1 MPRHRPQ
8 DSPFQE
14 LPDFQEISEEDVT
27 QFVEVPDA
35 TSVTPPTEPDFD
47 LQKMIGQAMNTFA
60 PASTFAST
68 GAFREELKPI
78 SEVGKDNLSFDDL
91 FDPTRIS
98 SLVEIQR
105 PLRQIRA
112 LSGPIGSGIVGGI
125 TRAAID
131 MSRMLVNNPA
141 ETVTGF
147 ITFPMHATYGA
158 LRSFMASN
166 EFIQSLPT
174 PDMTN
179 RSGIGVALVSIE
191 SIALLR
197 DKLVEIS
204 GEMSPYERREA
215 DRVFTAMIAAGATGS
230 IAAVALRGTAF
241 NLLQLAGKPARSAA
255 RLDKVFRT
263 KGAGVAG
270 LAAFGGFQAE
280 GVEERQKNI
289 VMFALA
295 AIPLGLFFKATQTIG
310 KVDPKIID
318 GIGRAREFA
327 NARRAR
333 PLDVETS
340 PIPEVD
346 VKSDSPRSVE
356 LLEPREEA
364 APVEPRTNKLSSPDG
379 GVPREVQPKAPTE
392 GVLEAPSERRTASP
406 EAEQTVA
413 RESIKENRPLSRM
426 IKEDVDVLEQA
437 FAEEINAEIGHL
449 DLVGRFTREDFE
461 RMYLEGP
468 AAVRARIATKFP
480 GKQIF
485 QEKTGEILPQE
496 KIIDGMWDAINM
508 IKSEMQLGFDPRRVR
523 QDRLMTEASKPEAI
537 VPDKVAAELSTFIQN
552 QGDLIATIL
561 ENVKTTP
568 EQSLVLPLVDNLGS
582 TLKIVAEVL
591 GKENVTIAPHKRPD
605 GLFDVAIGGE
615 GSPISNPL
623 HREQF
628 IKEGFFEG
636 QEVSYR
642 GKRVIYQG
650 QISGFKESVLV
661 RNVGDNTR
669 FQVLAKDLRRTQNMR
684 EIEGRPSS
692 RDVLRD
698 VLESDELAKFEK
710 LQREQAELRQIE
722 ARENVEDFTE
732 EQVRTNAESNGMV
745 FERTA
750 AGTYVV
756 RDFETRA
763 ELFRAKTQRE
773 AQEFINNS
781 EQAESK
787 ILDGN
792 TGADVEPAGT
802 VMNPNPPKLRVNEP
816 MEWNPLGRSE
826 QMANAAKAQFPFWF
840 QFKDWAAAVD
850 NLFDTQIVSQI
861 YLPLQPAV
869 ARAAARAHPF
879 YVRLQ
884 KIQKDLIA
892 AKIPQARW
900 EVISNW
906 IETQSYDQMV
916 GSHLEGK
923 GLLKNRTVTET
934 EVKSGLVLT
943 ELMEKGADLERI
955 YKIIDEREGKLN
967 AAARAL
973 RIDRENLPPEVQR
986 KVEEELAIDGPKDM
1000 PGPITPVEQAGV
1012 SLFDFILTHDLNDA
1026 ALWVVTRLAEAK
1038 RTGSLNRQEF
1048 SRAHGMR
1055 PEEVRAGIEIE
1066 AITKDLA
1073 TQPDIPITSAQEIRN
1088 YFAHYASRQSET
1100 GEAAHLNQRGVNP
1113 NRAFVNEMIRSGE
1126 NIAYERNPIVATTKY
1141 IRNAINSIEVNQ
1153 LWNEAAEYMKSEP
1166 FFKSPEGRRARRVAE
1181 AHLNELRGIPGESKA
1196 YVQKVIDTFFEKM
1209 GVKLD
1214 VNVSKDITN
1223 TILAGFGSAFMG
1235 GRVGLALR
1243 DMGQFAMLHSARY
1256 GDFTSMSSRTT
1267 RAFVLASKATKQEI
1281 QALKDAG
1288 EQATVGILEVET
1300 PTELLA
1306 SEVQRPLGGFSEAMR
1321 TTAQLGLDLSLQKVS
1336 YEFAFRGTFL
1346 EARENALKNLT
1357 DLVAERIDKR
1367 EAYKRIQIELYDR
1380 QTGIAFDELVVAER
1394 YDEAASMLGQQ
1405 AAREMIGVFGQAN
1418 RPWGWNSNLG
1428 RLVTQFGTWSSNTSA
1443 FVIAGLTRGTKAQR
1457 AAFATRFAMSQAA
1470 LVGTGAALGIN
1481 FFSWMTLPGLFFT
1494 GGPTAQTLGLL
1505 RDALTTRDSID
1516 RKLARS
1522 RIGRLFPRIDFD
1534 NFLES
1539 DLRSIFPGSY
1549 AAGDVL
1555 KAFQEAENPIEAAA
1569 RLMAIPIEPGPV
1581 DLPFIGTV
1589 NR

>member
-8 DSPFQE
+8 DNPFQE
-14 LPDFQEISEEDVT
+14 LPAFQEISEEDVT
-27 QFVEVPDA
+27 QFVELPPDA
-35 TSVTPPTEPDFD
+35 TSVTPPSEPDFD
-47 LQKMIGQAMNTFA
+47 LQQMIGQAINTFA
-60 PASTFAST
+60 PEATFASP
-68 GAFREELKPI
+68 GGLVAELKPI
-78 SEVGKDNLSFDDL
+78 SEIGKDTLSFDDL

-105 PLRQIRA
+105 PIRGIRA
-112 LSGPIGSGIVGGI
+112 LSGPIGSGIVGGT
-125 TRAAID
+125 TRAAIN
-131 MSRMLVNNPA
+131 MSRMLINNPA
-141 ETVTGF
+141 ETVMGF
-147 ITFPMHATYGA
+147 VTFPAHATYAA

-166 EFIQSLPT
+166 EFVQNLPE
-174 PDMTN
+174 DLD
-179 RSGIGVALVSIE
+179 SGIAVLDKIV
-191 SIALLR
+191 LLR

-204 GEMSPYERREA
+204 GEMSPYEQREA
-215 DRVFTAMIAAGATGS
+215 DRVFTAMLAAGATGT
-230 IAAVALRGTAF
+230 IATMALRGTAF

-255 RLDKVFRT
+255 KLDKVFRA
-263 KGAGVAG
+263 KGGAVVG

-280 GVEERQKNI
+280 GVEERKRNI

-310 KVDPKIID
+310 KVDPKITD
-318 GIGRAREFA
+318 VVGRAREFA
-327 NARRAR
+327 NIRRAR

-346 VKSDSPRSVE
+346 LKSDSPRSVE

-364 APVEPRTNKLSSPDG
+364 APREPITDKLSSPDG
-379 GVPREVQPKAPTE
+379 GVIREEPLPSKVQAVLNQPR
-392 GVLEAPSERRTASP
+392 SERRVPSTR
-406 EAEQTVA
+406 EEQTKA
-413 RESIKENRPLSRM
+413 RENLKNEEPILEAIR
-426 IKEDVDVLEQA
+426 EEVDILEQA
-437 FAEEINAEIGHL
+437 FGEVIDPELGHL
-449 DLVGRFTREDFE
+449 NLLERFERRDFE
-461 RMYLEGP
+461 QMFLGD
-468 AAVRARIATKFP
+468 AGLVRRVIADKFP
-480 GKQIF
+480 GEQIF
-485 QEKTGEILPQE
+485 QDKTGTIFLQE
-496 KIIDGMWDAINM
+496 RIIDGMWDAIN
-508 IKSEMQLGFDPRRVR
+508 KLKDEMQLGFDPRKLR
-523 QDRLMTEASKPEAI
+523 QDLLMTEASKPEAI
-537 VPDKVAAELSTFIQN
+537 IPDKVAAELSTFLQN

-561 ENVKTTP
+561 ENVKTAP
-568 EQSLVLPLVDNLGS
+568 EQSIVLPLVDNLGS

-615 GSPISNPL
+615 GSPLSNPL
-623 HREQF
+623 HRDQF

-661 RNVGDNTR
+661 RNVGDSKK

-710 LQREQAELRQIE
+710 LQREQEELRRIE
-722 ARENVEDFTE
+722 ARENVEDLTE
-732 EQVRTNAESNGMV
+732 EQVRTNAESNSMV
-745 FERTA
+745 FERTS

-802 VMNPNPPKLRVNEP
+802 IMGPKPPPLRVNEP
-816 MEWNPLGRSE
+816 MEWNPLGKSE
-826 QMANAAKAQFPFWF
+826 QMANAAKAQAPFWF

-850 NLFDTQIVSQI
+850 NLFDTKIVQQI
-861 YLPLQPAV
+861 YLRLQPAV

-892 AKIPQARW
+892 AKVPVARW

-906 IETQSYDQMV
+906 IESQSYEQMV

-923 GLLKNRTVTET
+923 GLLKNRTVTEV

-943 ELMEKGADLERI
+943 ELLEKGADLERI

-967 AAARAL
+967 ATARAL
-973 RIDRENLPPEVQR
+973 RIDRENLPQEVRQ

-1000 PGPITPVEQAGV
+1000 PGPITPVEQAAV
-1012 SLFDFILTHDLNDA
+1012 NLFDFILTHDLDEA
-1026 ALWVVTRLAEAK
+1026 ALWVVTKLGEAK

-1048 SRAHGMR
+1048 ARVHGMK
-1055 PEEVRAGIEIE
+1055 PEEIRAGIEIE
-1066 AITKDLA
+1066 SITKDLA
-1073 TQPDIPITSAQEIRN
+1073 AQPDIPITSAQEIRN
-1088 YFAHYASRQSET
+1088 YFAHFASRQSES
-1100 GEAAHLNQRGVNP
+1100 GEIAHLNQRGVNP

-1141 IRNAINSIEVNQ
+1141 IRNAVNSIEVNQ

-1166 FFKSPEGRRARRVAE
+1166 FFKSPEGRRARRVVE
-1181 AHLNELRGIPGESKA
+1181 GHLNELRGIPGESKA
-1196 YVQKVIDTFFEKM
+1196 YVQKVLDTFFEKM
-1209 GVKLD
+1209 GVKWD
-1214 VNVSKDITN
+1214 VNISKDLTN
-1223 TILAGFGSAFMG
+1223 TVLAGFGAAFMG

-1243 DMGQFAMLHSARY
+1243 DLGQFVMLHSARY
-1256 GDFTSMSSRTT
+1256 GDFTSANSRTA
-1267 RAFVLASKATKQEI
+1267 RAVILAMESTKKEI
-1281 QALKDAG
+1281 EALKDAG

-1306 SEVQRPLGGFSEAMR
+1306 GEVQRPLGGFSEAMR

-1346 EARENALKNLT
+1346 EARENALRNLS
-1357 DLVAERIDKR
+1357 DLVAEKIDKR

-1418 RPWGWNSNLG
+1418 RPWGWNTNLG

-1470 LVGTGAALGIN
+1470 LVGTGAVLGIN

-1494 GGPTAQTLGLL
+1494 GGPTAQTVGLL
-1505 RDALTTRDSID
+1505 ATALTTRESID
-1516 RKLARS
+1516 RDLARS
-1522 RIGRLFPRIDFD
+1522 RLQRLMPQIDFD
-1534 NFLES
+1534 NFMES

-1549 AAGDVL
+1549 FAGDWM
-1555 KAFQEAENPIEAAA
+1555 KAFQEAENPVEFLS

-1581 DLPFIGTV
+1581 TLPFIGTV